1 MKQRKP
7 MGKIRA
13 LILSLLDPQ
22 LYAAVDGQAPPV
34 EGARAVSNGSVLS
47 LSAAWACTRL
57 IAETISTLPLSIY
70 ENGRAGKRVAT
81 EHPLHF
87 IVHDQPN
94 PDSTA
99 AVFWESMVA
108 SMLLRGNAYAEKLLL
123 DGRLVGLQFLHPDCM
138 TVRIGKNGGREVQFR
153 GPDGRVRDIPM
164 ARVWHLPGFSLDGR
178 NGVSILKHGASM
190 FGTAMA
196 VQDAARS
203 TFQRGLHQT
212 TALKMP
218 GTLKADQRDEA
229 REALGK
235 LSGAINAGRSIVL
248 EGGTDVVT
256 VGIKPVDAQMIE
268 AQGFSVEE
276 ICRWFRV
283 PPFMVGHAAQGQTN
297 WGTGIESQLL
307 GFLSFTLAPWL
318 KRIEQGIGKDLLE
331 PGGRYYAKHAV
342 EGLLRADSQARA
354 AFYSAMVNNG
364 IMTRDECRTLEDREP
379 MGGNAAVLT
388 VQTALAPLD
397 TLGQST
403 DSEQARA
410 ALRAWLGDSAQIA
423 QN

>member
-13 LILSLLDPQ
+13 LILSLLSPE

-34 EGARAVSNGSVLS
+34 EGARTVSNGAVLS

-70 ENGRAGKRVAT
+70 ENAKAGKRVAT
-81 EHPLHF
+81 EHPLQF
-87 IVHDQPN
+87 VVHSQPN

-99 AVFWESMVA
+99 SVFWESMVA
-108 SMLLRGNAYAEKLLL
+108 TMLLRGNARAEKLMAG
-123 DGRLVGLQFLHPDCM
+123 DRIVGLQFLHPDHL
-138 TVRIGKNGGREVQFR
+138 TKKSRERGADFQYRDPETGRI
-153 GPDGRVRDIPM
+153 RDIP
-164 ARVWHLPGFSLDGR
+164 ASRIWHLPGFSLDGR
-178 NGVSILKHGASM
+178 NGVSVLQYGAAT

-196 VQDAARS
+196 VQDAAKS

-218 GTLKADQRDEA
+218 GTLRDDQRDAA

-248 EGGTDVVT
+248 EGDTDVVT

-318 KRIEQGIGKDLLE
+318 RRIEQGIGKDLL
-331 PGGRYYAKHAV
+331 PAGGRYYAKHAV
-342 EGLLRADSQARA
+342 EGLLRADSAARA

-364 IMTRDECRTLEDREP
+364 IMTRDECRALEDREP

-397 TLGQST
+397 TLGQGT
-403 DSEQARA
+403 DSEAARA
-410 ALRAWLGDSAQIA
+410 ALKAWLREDAPQP
-423 QN
+423 QL